1 MSKTSKQEQSL
12 NLDKNPVD
20 HAGGL
25 EVQAGR
31 RNSWET
37 DDTLVPGR
45 RDSLDSRRSSH
56 SQTKGVE
63 IPPFGFVSER
73 RPSNWRLLRNHWRD
87 FKLLHPQSAKLIK
100 WTSWL
105 LGVAAT
111 TGGSV
116 VLSEEIKKLY
126 RKSDKNLTFEQL
138 DNRVHIITHEFERLL
153 NDSKKEI
160 ERRPVPGIFDIYFD
174 PVERVRRGN
183 RPDFIFDFEKV
194 NAPTTPKREFFPNR
208 NETYVG
214 KHGDNVE
221 SGIVHFNDSNTTS
234 KFNFSFHVNS
244 TLKDSLKTQREEP
257 TKTSTAINPFLEKD
271 GTLIT
276 YKVFA
281 VSNVLIVVGALTIIT
296 LAFILMCCFCY
307 GCKSRERRYTNRDTV
322 RARVITR
329 EPNVPNIS
337 NVLPSVKLYPY
348 DTPQGATLN
357 RPTNVSYANAQAN
370 ANYPEYEMV
379 DVDLGDTPPTGLQ
392 NRAFYP
398 TTNQSFA
405 TPASQVPAVSTGQR
419 RLISVL

>member
-1 MSKTSKQEQSL
+1 M
-12 NLDKNPVD
+12 D

-45 RDSLDSRRSSH
+45 RESLGSMGSSH
-56 SQTKGVE
+56 NPAKGVE

-73 RPSNWRLLRNHWRD
+73 RPSNWRQLRHLWRN
-87 FKLLHPQSAKLIK
+87 FKLLHPKSAKLIK

-105 LGVAAT
+105 LGAAAT

-126 RKSDKNLTFEQL
+126 RNSDKNLTFEQL

-160 ERRPVPGIFDIYFD
+160 ERRPIPGIFDIYFD
-174 PVERVRRGN
+174 PVERVKRGN

-194 NAPTTPKREFFPNR
+194 TSPTTPKREFFPNR

-214 KHGDNVE
+214 KHGDNVH
-221 SGIVHFNDSNTTS
+221 SGIIYFNDSNTTS
-234 KFNFSFHVNS
+234 KLNSSFYETS
-244 TLKDSLKTQREEP
+244 TVKISLQNQRDKP
-257 TKTSTAINPFLEKD
+257 TETSTAINPFLEKD
-271 GTLIT
+271 GTFIT

-296 LAFILMCCFCY
+296 LAFVLMCCFCY

-329 EPNVPNIS
+329 EPTVPNIS
-337 NVLPSVKLYPY
+337 NILPSVKLYPY
-348 DTPQGATLN
+348 DTPKGATLN
-357 RPTNVSYANAQAN
+357 RPPQCPVCECSGKRKL
-370 ANYPEYEMV
+370 P
-379 DVDLGDTPPTGLQ
+379 
-392 NRAFYP
+392 
-398 TTNQSFA
+398 
-405 TPASQVPAVSTGQR
+405 
-419 RLISVL
+419 